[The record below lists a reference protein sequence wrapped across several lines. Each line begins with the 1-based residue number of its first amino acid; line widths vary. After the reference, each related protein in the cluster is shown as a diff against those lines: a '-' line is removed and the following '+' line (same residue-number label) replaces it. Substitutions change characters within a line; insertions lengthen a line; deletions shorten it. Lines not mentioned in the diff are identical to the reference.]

1 MSDGVTPASDADRQR
16 LHLRGLNVEVA
27 APGLAIVDGID
38 LDLAPGEILGLVGE
52 SGSGKTTTALSLLGY
67 STGGAWIR
75 AGRLEIAGAPMTMD
89 ESMRS
94 LRGAVIAYVPQ
105 DPSGALNPAM
115 RIGRG
120 LTDVLGAH
128 RGHAATDAAVARL
141 LEAVGLPSSP
151 EFAARFPHQLSG
163 GQQQRVAIAMALSCD
178 PAVIVLD
185 EPTTG
190 LDVVTQERIL
200 TELTRLRDERGIS
213 MVYVTHDLAVVAQI
227 ADRIAVMYSGRVV
240 EQGPAHEVLRR
251 PRHPYTR
258 GLLTSIPDH
267 VRLRALEPMPGITV
281 SIAERPLGCAF
292 APRCPQRSERCVAE
306 PPPMEE
312 IEAHRAVRCFHWGR
326 TPAVESRPLAALH
339 PAATS
344 GAVAPLLVAQN
355 IRVEHHSRR
364 EVVVAADGID
374 FEVEGGA
381 CVALVGESGSGK
393 TTIARA
399 IVGLHPIAGGEV
411 RLDGAPLPS
420 LARKRTAEQRR
431 RVQYVAQNP
440 ASALNPRHTV
450 GDSIAR
456 PARVLR
462 GLSRQGLAD
471 EVRRLLESVRLPA
484 AIVDR
489 YPAELSG
496 GERQRVAIARALA
509 AGPELILCDEITSA
523 LDVSVQAAVLELL
536 GTLRRELGLSLLFI
550 THDLGVVAHV
560 ADEVLVLEKGA
571 ICERG
576 PVARVLADPEHP
588 YTQRLLVAAPSV
600 SRAVQT
606 DEILHGGAP
615 ARPAA

>member
-1 MSDGVTPASDADRQR
+1 MTTGLTPAAETNQR
-16 LHLRGLNVEVA
+16 LHLRGLTVEA
-27 APGLAIVDGID
+27 GLGLAIVDNID

-67 STGGAWIR
+67 STGGTSIR
-75 AGRLEIAGAPMTMD
+75 AGRLEISGSPMRMD

-94 LRGAVIAYVPQ
+94 ARGAVIAYVPQ

-115 RIGRG
+115 RIGRA
-120 LTDVLGAH
+120 LADVLDAH
-128 RGHAATDAAVARL
+128 RGHSATDAATARL
-141 LEAVGLPSSP
+141 FEAVGLPP
-151 EFAARFPHQLSG
+151 TREFAARFPHQLSG

-200 TELTRLRDERGIS
+200 TELTRLRDERGIA

-240 EQGPAHEVLRR
+240 EQGRADELLRR

-281 SIAERPLGCAF
+281 SIAERPSGCAF
-292 APRCPQRSERCVAE
+292 AARCPQQTDRCVAE
-306 PPPMEE
+306 LPPLEVVE
-312 IEAHRAVRCFHWGR
+312 GHRSVRCFHWEQ
-326 TPAVESRPLAALH
+326 TPAIESRPLAALPA
-339 PAATS
+339 PAAPDS
-344 GAVAPLLVAQN
+344 DPPLLVVKE
-355 IRVEHHSRR
+355 IRVEHRSRR
-364 EVVVAADGID
+364 EVVVAADGISL
-374 FEVEGGA
+374 EVKRGA

-399 IVGLHPIAGGEV
+399 IAGLHPIAGGEV
-411 RLDGAPLPS
+411 RFEDAPLPS
-420 LARKRTAEQRR
+420 LARQRSTNQRR
-431 RVQYVAQNP
+431 RIQYVAQNP

-450 GDSIAR
+450 GDTIAR
-456 PARVLR
+456 PAQVLR
-462 GLSRQGLAD
+462 GLSRQDLTG
-471 EVRRLLESVRLPA
+471 EVKRLLESVRLPG
-484 AIVDR
+484 AIACR

-536 GTLRRELGLSLLFI
+536 GTLRRELGVSLLFI

-576 PVARVLADPEHP
+576 PVARVLAEPEHP
-588 YTQRLLVAAPSV
+588 YTRRLLGAAPSV
-600 SRAVQT
+600 SRAMQGEPY
-606 DEILHGGAP
+606 DAGAA
-615 ARPAA
+615 ARPAV